1 MFGAVYSRFLNNLL
15 KSSKVYPGLGLRNGI
30 KHYVEYRA
38 GKFSD
43 FLSLEEILN
52 ALPIFSVFDGF
63 YRRVLLLC
71 RDNNRLDVL
80 ESLFKNSK
88 FGSRSLFCDT
98 IRHGR
103 KIMKSHWGLL
113 ACLAFRK
120 SSRSRMELL
129 SKISKPKDIQNF
141 DYLKTGENNLQF
153 AESHKETILNLF
165 SQLYKI
171 LKHVDESAEVEKKEK
186 PVDPLQ
192 KLGILVLEN
201 RPTEDELAFVY
212 FLTKFE
218 LRGAGLEDVFCLFL
232 EFVDYLN
239 RRIQSKDCD
248 YGHLKL
254 IVKTISKRYM
264 KEILRYCVS
273 YRPELSLTCEEV
285 VKEPDDTFNMLISNK
300 SKDVLAKTGLENF
313 LKFLNVDY
321 EEPKSDEDLIY
332 GIIKD
337 SESTFIYD
345 FQKEKIVWGNNKEEM
360 DLRNFKGNC
369 LDKITFCHFIIFSKS
384 HDVERVIKDNID
396 SIKKNYL
403 NKINL
408 DTVHSFVSLDLP
420 YFKQNPPQPFDT
432 QALEQGKIIKQL
444 ELENS
449 LLKEDNENL
458 SRELLEH
465 SDLLKDHFTL
475 RVYSHDKDLECS
487 NLKKRVE
494 LECQLQ
500 SKLNIQNLNLTHSVI
515 CQNQSKL
522 PKRSLTFP
530 AYFNKGDNTPD
541 SSPFPVNDVDLDH
554 NFLVSK
560 LRSQVQDLKSENM
573 ALKDML
579 NRTEKVYK
587 KEFERLG
594 TELEWV
600 QKSNEQLQKYCYLLS
615 SLDSHVSQSEVSDE
629 IGRILNINH

>member
-1 MFGAVYSRFLNNLL
+1 MCFKRNEITTHKLFHDFRSSVLSNSPMFGAVYSRFLNNLL

-432 QALEQGKIIKQL
+432 QALEQGKIVT
-444 ELENS
+444 
-449 LLKEDNENL
+449 
-458 SRELLEH
+458 H
-465 SDLLKDHFTL
+465 P
-475 RVYSHDKDLECS
+475 S
-487 NLKKRVE
+487 NP
-494 LECQLQ
+494 
-500 SKLNIQNLNLTHSVI
+500 KLHMISYDWKT
-515 CQNQSKL
+515 K
-522 PKRSLTFP
+522 
-530 AYFNKGDNTPD
+530 
-541 SSPFPVNDVDLDH
+541 
-554 NFLVSK
+554 
-560 LRSQVQDLKSENM
+560 
-573 ALKDML
+573 
-579 NRTEKVYK
+579 
-587 KEFERLG
+587 
-594 TELEWV
+594 
-600 QKSNEQLQKYCYLLS
+600 
-615 SLDSHVSQSEVSDE
+615 
-629 IGRILNINH
+629 